1 MEWGCVFIF
10 LTPKEQ
16 AVGSVESS
24 WQVYGHQKTR
34 SSFFALPSAA
44 LASWLQTD
52 YCDAGYH
59 IHILGGRHRVCLVA
73 K

>member
-1 MEWGCVFIF
+1 M
-10 LTPKEQ
+10 
-16 AVGSVESS
+16 GSVESS